1 MSNTVKYWV
10 WLQSCIGYGS
20 PKINAV
26 LRFYPSIIDFYN
38 GGKMEWRLCG
48 CFTKKEFENLSTH
61 TLEQAQQIVDRCN
74 ALGYKLITPDMETY
88 PTLLKEIYDPPA
100 VLYVD
105 GELPDVDNTLSI
117 AMVGTRNATASG
129 KRLSYAIAYDLA
141 NSGVTV
147 ISGGALGID
156 SSAHN
161 GALMAGGK
169 TICVLGCGINS
180 NYLMTNATMRGKI
193 ARTGAV
199 ISEYPP
205 DFQATK
211 YTFPKRNRIISAL
224 SQGVLVVEA
233 GEKSGALITATT
245 ALEQNKDVF
254 AIPGDVTN
262 AVAFGTNKLIKQGAK
277 PITTARDIIEEY
289 SNKYSLILSEPLPIS
304 EINDNIINSIPSG
317 RKRPMSV
324 NSITDK
330 FVENTANGIF
340 NKKTATTISELPV
353 SENNKNEK
361 KQLTDV
367 SNNAKMIYDIVFEA
381 ESTVDDIII
390 KTKLPVSKVMQ
401 AITELELE
409 EIITRKS
416 GGVISVI

>member
-1 MSNTVKYWV
+1 MEDTRKYWV

-20 PKINAV
+20 PKINTV

-38 GGKMEWRLCG
+38 GGEIEWRLCG
-48 CFTKKEFENLSTH
+48 CFTKKEFENLCTH
-61 TLEQAQQIVDRCN
+61 TLDQAQQVIDRCN
-74 ALGYKLITPDMETY
+74 ALGYTLITPDMENY
-88 PTLLKEIYDPPA
+88 PQLLKEIYDPPA
-100 VLYVD
+100 VLYID
-105 GELPDVDNTLSI
+105 GNLPDVDNILSI
-117 AMVGTRNATASG
+117 AMVGTRNATTSG
-129 KRLSYAIAYDLA
+129 KKLSYAIAYDLA

-156 SSAHN
+156 SSSHN

-169 TICVLGCGINS
+169 TVCVLGCGINS
-180 NYLMTNATMRGKI
+180 NYLMSNASMRAKI

-233 GEKSGALITATT
+233 GEKSGALITAST

-277 PITTARDIIEEY
+277 PITTAGDIIEEY

-317 RKRPMSV
+317 RKRPVSV
-324 NSITDK
+324 NDFTEKSVKK
-330 FVENTANGIF
+330 FANGIS
-340 NKKTATTISELPV
+340 NKKIATTISESV
-353 SENNKNEK
+353 VNEDDKKEK
-361 KQLTDV
+361 KQLTEV
-367 SNNAKMIYDIVFEA
+367 SDNAKIIYDIVFESP
-381 ESTVDDIII
+381 STVDDIVI
-390 KTKLPVSKVMQ
+390 KTKLPINKVMQ

-416 GGVISVI
+416 GGVISAI